1 MNKKKIYFWTCDFSE
16 NSGEGKLAKLFIEE
30 ISKKYD
36 CIRIKK
42 GNLYIFKKIIDYKYI
57 SPLYGITLCW
67 LNFYKNRKV
76 AYINYLP
83 LWNFFIF
90 LFLPPKTIIG
100 PITGGANYKN
110 KFNLIRTFI
119 FPLLFKV
126 SELFIIIRKYN
137 LLFST
142 SLLKKYLF
150 KFTINKSKFNFVIK
164 KFKKKNKKKNKSYDL
179 IIYFRNHK
187 NKMSFFHLI

>member
-1 MNKKKIYFWTCDFSE
+1 MKKFQE
-16 NSGEGKLAKLFIEE
+16 NITAL
-30 ISKKYD
+30 KYQKNN
-36 CIRIKK
+36 I
-42 GNLYIFKKIIDYKYI
+42 NFLKKIIDYKYI
-57 SPLYGITLCW
+57 SPFYGIIICW
-67 LNFYKNRKV
+67 LNYLKKRRV

-110 KFNLIRTFI
+110 KFNLVRTVI

-126 SELFIIIRKYN
+126 SELFIIVRKYN
-137 LLFST
+137 LVFST
-142 SLLKKYLF
+142 DLLKKYLF

-164 KFKKKNKKKNKSYDL
+164 KFKKKMRKKENL
-179 IIYFRNHK
+179 MI
-187 NKMSFFHLI
+187 